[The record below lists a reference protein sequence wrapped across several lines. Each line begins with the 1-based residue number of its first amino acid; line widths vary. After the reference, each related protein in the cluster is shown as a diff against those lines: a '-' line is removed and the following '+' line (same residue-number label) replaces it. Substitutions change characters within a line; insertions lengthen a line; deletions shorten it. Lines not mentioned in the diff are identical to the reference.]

1 MSYKLLFQKVYDLV
15 KWVYPTVNKFPREQ
29 RLMLSQRIEVT
40 TIRILEM
47 VIDMSGKD
55 TREYRKKILNETH
68 KLQILFR
75 VSKDL
80 AYLDT
85 NKYEFASSLLT
96 EISDLL
102 DYQDSKPKTEGSEYF
117 SNRGGLE
124 KP

>member
-1 MSYKLLFQKVYDLV
+1 
-15 KWVYPTVNKFPREQ
+15 
-29 RLMLSQRIEVT
+29 MLSQRIEVT